1 MADRL
6 EGKASIVTGA
16 GKGIGRSIAQVFAAE
31 GAKVLVADI
40 DEEAARATAA
50 DLGRTGA
57 EAAALRVD
65 VSSAADA
72 EAMARAAIERFGR
85 IDVLCQNAGVYPE
98 VRIAHMTEA
107 DWDRVHAI
115 NLKGTFLRVKA
126 CLPQMVQQGCGRIV
140 ITSSITGPRTG
151 NPGLA
156 HYAATK
162 AGINGFIRTAAIEFA
177 KHGITINAVEP
188 GNIMTP
194 GMEDQLGAQYIRAQE
209 QSIPMGKLGDPQDI
223 AYAMLFLAGDE
234 AKYITGQTI
243 VVDGGQTLPESR
255 FAVS

>member
-6 EGKASIVTGA
+6 KGQASIVTGA
-16 GKGIGRSIAQVFAAE
+16 GKGIGRAIAQVFAAE
-31 GAKVLVADI
+31 GARVLVADV
-40 DEEAARATAA
+40 DEESARATAA
-50 DLGRTGA
+50 DLER
-57 EAAALRVD
+57 
-65 VSSAADA
+65 ADA
-72 EAMARAAIERFGR
+72 EAVAVRVDISRGADAAAMARAGVERFGR
-85 IDVLCQNAGVYPE
+85 IDVLCQNAGIYPE
-98 VRIAHMTEA
+98 VRIADMTEA

-115 NLKGTFLRVKA
+115 NLKGTFLTVKA
-126 CLPQMVQQGCGRIV
+126 CLPQMIRQGYGRIV

-177 KHGITINAVEP
+177 SHGITINAVEP
-188 GNIMTP
+188 GNIMAP
-194 GMEDQLGAQYIRAQE
+194 GMEDQLGADYIRAQE
-209 QSIPMGKLGDPQDI
+209 QSIPMGKLGEPEDI
-223 AYAMLFLAGDE
+223 GYAMLFLAGDE

>member
-6 EGKASIVTGA
+6 KGKASIVTGA
-16 GKGIGRSIAQVFAAE
+16 GEGIGRAIAQVFAAE

-40 DEEAARATAA
+40 DENAARATAE
-50 DLGRTGA
+50 DLGRDGA
-57 EAAALRVD
+57 EASAVRVD

-72 EAMARAAIERFGR
+72 EVMARAAVDRFGC
-85 IDVLCQNAGVYPE
+85 IDVLCQNAGIYPE
-98 VRIAHMTEA
+98 VRITDMTEA

-115 NLKGTFLRVKA
+115 NLKGTFLTVKA
-126 CLPQMVQQGCGRIV
+126 CLPQMIRQGYGRIV

-156 HYAATK
+156 HYAAAK

-177 KHGITINAVEP
+177 NHGITINAVEP

-194 GMEDQLGAQYIRAQE
+194 GMEDQLGADYIRAQE
-209 QSIPMGKLGDPQDI
+209 QSIPLGKLGEPEDI
-223 AYAMLFLAGDE
+223 AYAMLFLAGNE

>member
-6 EGKASIVTGA
+6 KGQASIVTGA
-16 GKGIGRSIAQVFAAE
+16 GKGIGRAIAQVFAAE
-31 GAKVLVADI
+31 GARVLVADV
-40 DEEAARATAA
+40 DEESARATAA
-50 DLGRTGA
+50 DLER
-57 EAAALRVD
+57 
-65 VSSAADA
+65 ADA
-72 EAMARAAIERFGR
+72 EAVAVRVDISRGADAAAMARAGVERFGR
-85 IDVLCQNAGVYPE
+85 IDVLCQNAGIYPE
-98 VRIAHMTEA
+98 VRIADMTEA

-115 NLKGTFLRVKA
+115 NLKGTFLTVKA
-126 CLPQMVQQGCGRIV
+126 CLPQMIRQGYGRIV

-177 KHGITINAVEP
+177 SHGITINAVEP

-194 GMEDQLGAQYIRAQE
+194 GMEDQFGADYIRAQE
-209 QSIPMGKLGDPQDI
+209 QSIPMGKLGEPEDI
-223 AYAMLFLAGDE
+223 GYAMLFLAGDE

-243 VVDGGQTLPESR
+243 VVDGGQTLPESC

>member
-6 EGKASIVTGA
+6 KCKASIVTGA
-16 GKGIGRSIAQVFAAE
+16 GKGIGRGIAQVFAAE
-31 GAKVLVADI
+31 RAKVLVADL
-40 DEEAARATAA
+40 DQGAARTTAN
-50 DLGRTGA
+50 DLERGGA
-57 EAAALRVD
+57 EAAALRID

-72 EAMARAAIERFGR
+72 EAMARAAVERFGR
-85 IDVLCQNAGVYPE
+85 IDVQCQNAGICPE
-98 VRIAHMTEA
+98 VRIADMSEA

-115 NLKGTFLRVKA
+115 DLKGTFLTVKA
-126 CLPQMVQQGCGRIV
+126 CLPQVVQQGYGRIV

-156 HYAATK
+156 RYAATK

-177 KHGITINAVEP
+177 RHGITINAVEP

-194 GMEDQLGAQYIRAQE
+194 GMEDQLGADCIRAQE
-209 QSIPMGKLGDPQDI
+209 QSIPMGTLGEPEDI
-223 AYAMLFLAGDE
+223 AIAMLFLAGDE

-243 VVDGGQTLPESR
+243 VVDSGQTLPESR
-255 FAVS
+255 FAVF